1 MRKRGQSKNVITST
15 PRQLESMI
23 RISEAIARMR
33 LSDEVTGEDVEEAI
47 RLIKVSTLSSATDP
61 ETGQIDMNMINTGI
75 A

>member
-1 MRKRGQSKNVITST
+1 
-15 PRQLESMI
+15 MI

-33 LSDEVTGEDVEEAI
+33 LADEVTGEDVEEAI